1 MNLPFSGNPPLG
13 PLPVQ
18 EPVDYFRD
26 LFDDELL
33 LRIVDE
39 SNKYA
44 LQIDINKPLGLT
56 QAELKQFI
64 GILYLMSIVRMPSQR
79 DYWSQYLQYQRISS
93 VMTIRRFEWIKR
105 FLHCNDN
112 NTMPKDCTDK
122 LYKIRPIIDA
132 LKEKFRLF
140 SPTELLCI
148 DEQMVPFKGRSK
160 LKQYN
165 PQKPKKWGYKLYV
178 LTILD
183 GGLVYDFEVHTAQ
196 LQYVQVNQIFKHP
209 GTLS

>member
-1 MNLPFSGNPPLG
+1 MNLPFTGNPPLG

-56 QAELKQFI
+56 QAELEQFI

-79 DYWSQYLQYQRISS
+79 DYWSQSTVSANIQC
-93 VMTIRRFEWIKR
+93 
-105 FLHCNDN
+105 H
-112 NTMPKDCTDK
+112 DK
-122 LYKIRPIIDA
+122 
-132 LKEKFRLF
+132 
-140 SPTELLCI
+140 PTLRVDQEI
-148 DEQMVPFKGRSK
+148 P
-160 LKQYN
+160 
-165 PQKPKKWGYKLYV
+165 
-178 LTILD
+178 
-183 GGLVYDFEVHTAQ
+183 
-196 LQYVQVNQIFKHP
+196 
-209 GTLS
+209 TL